1 MVIKGIRNI
10 SNHKA
15 PHHLGETAAISSKNA
30 VLAPKTPKRHR
41 NTDSNVTKQSKTKAA
56 KAAETKGVGAALGTS
71 LFPLG
76 ISYSL
81 FQIFQP
87 YPRNLTSLAH
97 ADTSISLTCA
107 QSHLNFRFPNRDY

>member
-56 KAAETKGVGAALGTS
+56 KAAETKGVGAVLGTS

-81 FQIFQP
+81 FQFFQP
-87 YPRNLTSLAH
+87 YPRNLTDKVLKKYFG
-97 ADTSISLTCA
+97 T
-107 QSHLNFRFPNRDY
+107 